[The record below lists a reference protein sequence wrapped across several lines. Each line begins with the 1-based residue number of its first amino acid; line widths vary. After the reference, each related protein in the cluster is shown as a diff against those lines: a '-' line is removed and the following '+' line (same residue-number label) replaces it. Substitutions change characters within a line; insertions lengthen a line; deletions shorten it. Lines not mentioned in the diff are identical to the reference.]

1 MTTLKSSTSP
11 TTRPASV
18 GWQSFDL
25 HGRVRMGVA
34 LDAPTAPQ
42 TAAMFADFLTDHEAG
57 LPADGFDLTV
67 SGHLEDVREVA
78 YAEEDFAY
86 RPNAIYLRNPRL
98 QIIRDGDRIR
108 LNGGGELLTTILP
121 LVDRM
126 MVERG
131 AAMIHAATVTFQG
144 RGIALPAAGGV
155 GKTSTIAKLVRRP
168 GIGFMGDDWAFLTA
182 SAELL
187 AFAKPM
193 FIKPHHRPIYPQLF
207 NRTHKPLVPKSLS
220 RPVGRLTTI
229 VHPTIVRYPK
239 LAAFIRKWSPE
250 HMMIPP
256 ADALP
261 NVPMVRSAP
270 LTASV
275 YVERHDGS
283 GPELHDIA
291 HDDMVARMLGNFH
304 SEMTIHS
311 REIVNLLGAVGM
323 IPLQNI
329 FAEKAAVLDQA
340 LTGVPTFLLRVPRS
354 WTADRASDAI
364 VAELETVFAGS
375 TSPGIPSSE
384 R

>member
-1 MTTLKSSTSP
+1 MTILKSPTSP
-11 TTRPASV
+11 TAQAAPV
-18 GWQSFDL
+18 GWQCFNV
-25 HGRVRMGVA
+25 HERIRMGVA

-42 TAAMFADFLTDHEAG
+42 TATMFADFRDDDEADV
-57 LPADGFDLTV
+57 PADDFDLTV
-67 SGHLEDVREVA
+67 SGQLEDVRGVA

-86 RPNAIYLRNPRL
+86 RPNAIYLRSPRL

-121 LVDRM
+121 LLDRM

-131 AAMIHAATVTFQG
+131 AAMIHAATVTFEG

-187 AFAKPM
+187 GFAKPM
-193 FIKPHHRPIYPQLF
+193 FIKPHHRPIYPHLF
-207 NRTHKPLVPKSLS
+207 NRTRKPLVPKSLS
-220 RPVGRLTTI
+220 RPVGQLTTI
-229 VHPTIVRYPK
+229 VHPAIVRYPK

-256 ADALP
+256 AQALP

-283 GPELHDIA
+283 APELRDITR
-291 HDDMVARMLGNFH
+291 DDMVARMLGNFH
-304 SEMTIHS
+304 SEMTVHS

-323 IPLQNI
+323 IPLQKI

-340 LTGVPTFLLRVPRS
+340 LTGIPTFLLQVPRA

-364 VAELETVFAGS
+364 VAELETVLAGS
-375 TSPGIPSSE
+375 TSLGVPSGE
-384 R
+384 G